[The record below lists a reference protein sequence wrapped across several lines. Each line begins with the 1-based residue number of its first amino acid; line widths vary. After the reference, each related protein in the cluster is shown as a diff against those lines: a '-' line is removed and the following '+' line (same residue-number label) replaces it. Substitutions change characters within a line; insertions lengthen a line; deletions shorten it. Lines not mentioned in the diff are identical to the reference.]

1 MNLDTLDAV
10 FYTTAFLVPG
20 FVWSSVLSMLVPRKT
35 HATEVRLLEFLTL
48 SCVNHGLWS
57 WATFLVLSSG
67 ADGQFSN
74 WAALYAFFVLFA
86 SPVGLGLLSGYL
98 RQRDRVAVY
107 LDRLGFRTISPEPTA
122 WDYYFSRSK
131 PAFLIVR
138 LTDGS
143 RVYGLFGQNSIAG
156 DSPEQRDLYLE
167 ATYQKSRSGEWELV
181 ENTGGML
188 IKAEQI
194 AIIEVRKI
202 TE

>member
-1 MNLDTLDAV
+1 MTLDSFNSVLFAI
-10 FYTTAFLVPG
+10 AFLVPG
-20 FVWSSVLSMLVPRKT
+20 FILSSMLAVTFRRRSR
-35 HATEVRLLEFLTL
+35 AASDLMLQYLTF
-48 SCVNHGLWS
+48 SCLNHGLWS

-67 ADGQFSN
+67 ADGQYSN

-86 SPVGLGLLSGYL
+86 SPVGLGLLSGYST
-98 RQRDRVAVY
+98 QRDWVAVY

-143 RVYGLFGQNSIAG
+143 RVYGLFGPNSIAG

-167 ATYQKSRSGEWELV
+167 ATYHKSRSGEWELV